1 MPMAEEDSYDFGRI
15 LSDKDEEEKQRFC
28 SWFWSGTNG
37 NKLIAALN
45 LNNSE
50 SKGSQIRRVHEGQ
63 PHIYCVVLND
73 NNNPGKN
80 GNVQWRYCKVGI
92 THVDT
97 TTGRGNRM
105 ETVQKEIK
113 DNTGK
118 EAAIVFVLPVKASDS
133 RQDNAIEKSVRE
145 RVGLPVNKKL
155 AHLYKFPVIT
165 EWVITTQ
172 AYIDSIVKKKTKTA
186 AGLDTGFIL
195 ELISKFKQLGKL
207 PTNLMCQNGEVVLA
221 PQP

>member
-1 MPMAEEDSYDFGRI
+1 MAKKDSRNFDRL
-15 LSDKDEEEKQRFC
+15 LSDEKERFC

-37 NKLIAALN
+37 NKLIDALN
-45 LNNSE
+45 VNNSE
-50 SKGSQIRRVHEGQ
+50 SKGSQIRRVHEGL

-73 NNNPGKN
+73 DNNPGKN

-92 THVDT
+92 THADT
-97 TTGRGNRM
+97 TTDTNNRM
-105 ETVQKEIK
+105 ETVRKETET
-113 DNTGK
+113 NTGK
-118 EAAIVFVLPVKASDS
+118 KAAILFVLPVKASDS
-133 RQDNAIEKSVRE
+133 RRDNAIEKSVRE
-145 RVGLPVNKKL
+145 HVGLPVNKKL

-172 AYIDSIVKKKTKTA
+172 AYINFIDEKKPEKA
-186 AGLDTGFIL
+186 GGLDTGFIL
-195 ELISKFKQLGKL
+195 ELIPKFNPPGDL